1 MKKGKYIILAAIYL
15 VALFTSTVYAYPID
29 KLADAE
35 ECEEIYA
42 LEDEILEKI
51 NYGSPR
57 GEIHSDKIVEEID
70 FDTAYKVY
78 SNSEL
83 FEAGVYDKDSIMEI
97 LKDGSYIWQIPF
109 FIEGNTILVDVFKRT
124 EIPDDISEDVRE
136 NLASTLNQ
144 WRIGAIYV
152 YNNRTVD
159 FKKNI
164 DNSLESVAL
173 DTDNY
178 PYVFVSGLPQI
189 RYPIAI
195 VFDEEARFIV
205 PAEESAVH
213 AFKEDA
219 KELEYQ
225 DVKATASN
233 AYGSGRD
240 DGFAVYEFD
249 KVAYASKSAIPLIGA
264 GGIGGIRKIKFFRVI
279 TCLGMMGLGVGTIA
293 WKKLRHN

>member
-1 MKKGKYIILAAIYL
+1 MKKVKYIIIAAIYL
-15 VALFTSTVYAYPID
+15 AALFTSTVYAYPID

-42 LEDEILEKI
+42 LEDEILERI

-57 GEIHSDKIVEEID
+57 GEIHSKEIVEEID
-70 FDTAYKVY
+70 FDAAYKVY

-83 FEAGVYDKDSIMEI
+83 FKTGTYDKDSIMGT
-97 LKDGSYIWQIPF
+97 LNDGSYIWQIPF

-124 EIPDDISEDVRE
+124 EIPDDISEEVRE
-136 NLASTLNQ
+136 DLMSALNQ

-159 FKKNI
+159 FRENI
-164 DNSLESVAL
+164 DKSLESVDL

-189 RYPIAI
+189 RYPVAI
-195 VFDEEARFIV
+195 VFNEEARFII
-205 PAEESAVH
+205 PAEEAAAH

-219 KELEYQ
+219 EELEYQ
-225 DVKATASN
+225 ASKATASN
-233 AYGSGRD
+233 DYRSGGD

-249 KVAYASKSAIPLIGA
+249 KVAYVSKAALPLIGA

-279 TCLGMMGLGVGTIA
+279 ICLGIVGLGAGTIA